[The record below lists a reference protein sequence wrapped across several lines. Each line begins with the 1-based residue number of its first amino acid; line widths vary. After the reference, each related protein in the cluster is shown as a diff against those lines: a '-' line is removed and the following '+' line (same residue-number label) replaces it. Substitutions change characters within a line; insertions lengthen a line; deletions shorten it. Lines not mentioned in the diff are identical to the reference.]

1 MATPIPES
9 GIRSDADWIRQAF
22 FVPGLTTKNGIGG
35 AKIRDSESRGQR
47 FSSAELK
54 YTDTTPGGNF
64 AINPRPQFTRYCD
77 PKVPGINPDSRG
89 MGEYY
94 SEAIDD
100 NAQIIHMQFGVP
112 EYNSLTN
119 FFGRFYDT
127 AVGRLANTGDASDFT
142 FFAGQVVGYVLTA
155 PFQVVNSVINFVK
168 RIWNFVNTTPYSRFY
183 YMKPVMPMYWST
195 VSHLLNRIGVNMGII
210 NGPTPDDVTL
220 DSEGSATKITYNNG
234 LSASEFEVLN
244 RLLPD
249 VMTSDGGID
258 VFAISTRAQRLA
270 NAHYKTLNGIEKDFR
285 GAPKEQ
291 FDREVLKYIEGNFDP
306 NPPSKHRSL
315 PEYLNTFYKGGTIG
329 QGVGADDPQAAVD
342 AHTTEGSAADSVP
355 DKRNGRAMSDGG
367 VEVARAWNDPS
378 MKDYFDGELAD
389 GAAFVSFAVDHEGSV
404 SESFSNSFK
413 SSDIAD
419 KLNSIS
425 SSGRSAYFNMAGG
438 NVGDNTIVN
447 GIESMLGGIKSFV
460 QGALNSV
467 GLGGLSALGG
477 AAYVDIPEFW
487 DSASADLPKSN
498 YTIKLSSPY
507 GNKLSIL
514 LNIYLPLCM
523 LLAGAL
529 PRTTGKN
536 SYTSPF
542 LCSLYAPGRNVIK
555 LGMIDSLSITRGDDS
570 MGWSADGLPT
580 SVEVSFSVV
589 NLSKILHVPVSEL
602 AGPTDALKLSMLDE
616 DTPFTD
622 YMAVLGGLSLY
633 DQYYITPRLKL
644 AWRNQIADFERWF
657 SMSHFASH
665 FAGTETMAN
674 RIIGAVYRSGDR

>member
-1 MATPIPES
+1 VIP
-9 GIRSDADWIRQAF
+9 
-22 FVPGLTTKNGIGG
+22 VGL
-35 AKIRDSESRGQR
+35 
-47 FSSAELK
+47 
-54 YTDTTPGGNF
+54 
-64 AINPRPQFTRYCD
+64 
-77 PKVPGINPDSRG
+77 
-89 MGEYY
+89 
-94 SEAIDD
+94 
-100 NAQIIHMQFGVP
+100 H
-112 EYNSLTN
+112 SL
-119 FFGRFYDT
+119 
-127 AVGRLANTGDASDFT
+127 
-142 FFAGQVVGYVLTA
+142 
-155 PFQVVNSVINFVK
+155 
-168 RIWNFVNTTPYSRFY
+168 
-183 YMKPVMPMYWST
+183 
-195 VSHLLNRIGVNMGII
+195 II
-210 NGPTPDDVTL
+210 NGPTPDDVEL
-220 DSEGSATKITYNNG
+220 DHEGSATKITYNNG

-270 NAHYKTLNGIEKDFR
+270 NAHFKRLNEIEKSSR
-285 GAPKEQ
+285 GASKEA
-291 FDREVLKYIEGNFDP
+291 FDAAVMDYLETGFNP
-306 NPPSKHRSL
+306 NPPSNHRSL
-315 PEYLNTFYKGGTIG
+315 PEYLNTFYANGNIG
-329 QGVGADDPQAAVD
+329 KGVGADDPQADIEAN
-342 AHTTEGSAADSVP
+342 TEEGAASAPVHDKVAAKAMASGSI
-355 DKRNGRAMSDGG
+355 
-367 VEVARAWNDPS
+367 EVARVWNDPS

-389 GAAFVSFAVDHEGSV
+389 GAAFVSFAVDHEGAV

-413 SSDIAD
+413 SSDVAD
-419 KLNSIS
+419 KLNSVS

-438 NVGDNTIVN
+438 NIGDNVVAQ
-447 GIESMLGGIKSFV
+447 GIESFVGGVKSFV

-487 DSASADLPKSN
+487 DNASAELPKSN
-498 YTIKLSSPY
+498 YTIKLASPY

-589 NLSKILHVPVSEL
+589 NLSKIMHVPVAEL

-616 DTPFTD
+616 DTPLTD

-633 DQYYITPRLKL
+633 DQYYVEPRLKL

-674 RIIGAVYRSGDR
+674 RVIGAVYRSSDR